1 MKHFFGYL
9 KLLLYLEPSK
19 KKLQKKTNKHECKK
33 DFKATMFFK

>member
-19 KKLQKKTNKHECKK
+19 KKASKKKKNTNVKK